1 MLKLP
6 AILFVLFFYLSS
18 SAQSSIKGI
27 VVNETTGAP
36 VTGSSVFISNSS
48 IGTVTDSKGEFSIV
62 NVPAGKHEL
71 VISCIGYETNVFA
84 FTDKDLPLQLRV
96 KMSIKVQQLE
106 NVVVE
111 PYLEEGWD
119 KWGKTFTENF
129 IGTNENAKHCRIKN
143 TGKIRFRYYKKS
155 NRVIAYCDEP
165 ILIDNNALGYTIKY
179 QLEEFEVSFR
189 AGTTFYLGYPL
200 FQDKTKEGKSTKNKW
215 AKNREEAFKG
225 SVVHF
230 MQALYANK
238 LAEEQFEVRRMFRSP
253 NYEKERVK
261 KIYLPSM
268 ATRKPAGDK
277 IVIEIGNKSIGG
289 AGDSADYYRRIMQ
302 QKDYVEN
309 YARELLTA
317 DSLIVSSDNQYKGI
331 YFEQFISVTYKGET
345 EELGYLQSIMQA
357 NRTPTFQRSLVSL
370 TDPEMITFDKNGSYY
385 DPMNFMTSGYWGWSE
400 KTANLLPTDYKRNK

>member
-6 AILFVLFFYLSS
+6 AILLVLLFHFSS
-18 SAQSSIKGI
+18 SAQSYIKGI
-27 VVNETTGAP
+27 VVNESTGAP
-36 VTGSSVFISNSS
+36 VAGSSVFISNSS

-71 VISCIGYETNVFA
+71 IISCIGYETNVFA
-84 FTDKDLPLQLRV
+84 FADKDLPLQLRV
-96 KMSIKVQQLE
+96 KMSIKIQQLE

-129 IGTNENAKHCRIKN
+129 IGMNENAKHCRIKN
-143 TGKIRFRYYKKS
+143 TNKIRFRYYKKS

-165 ILIDNNALGYTIKY
+165 VLIDNNALGYTIKY
-179 QLEEFEVSFR
+179 QLEEFEVNFR

-200 FQDKTKEGKSTKNKW
+200 FQDKTKEGKEPKNKW

-268 ATRKPAGDK
+268 ATRKQAGDK
-277 IVIEIGNKSIGG
+277 IVIEIGNKGMGG
-289 AGDSADYYRRIMQ
+289 AGDSASYYRRIMQ
-302 QKDYVEN
+302 QKDYVED
-309 YARELLTA
+309 YASDLLTA

-331 YFEQFISVTYKGET
+331 YFEQFIAVTYKGET

-357 NRTPTFQRSLVSL
+357 NRNPSFQRSLVTL
-370 TDPEMITFDKNGSYY
+370 TDPEMITFDKSGSYY
-385 DPMNFMTSGYWGWSE
+385 NPMNFMTSGYWGWSE
-400 KTANLLPTDYKRNK
+400 KTANLLPIDYKRN